1 MVMRHY
7 FRSEEGGERSVC
19 LTFAFFFLLLA
30 MVALVIREDYLEFGL
45 EPGGYEGMGRGDAG
59 RWPRA
64 PHSWPLAPP
73 RAGRRQQQP
82 GERPEAAGL
91 GVDVSWH
98 QDGKWDLGNRVWEM
112 GFGKQGLGN
121 GASPLCNPRERKDH
135 RVPWGSVG
143 MGPTSVPLLSPCSL
157 RRVPLAKLAFKL
169 GLVALCS
176 FLGACLTF
184 PGLRLAQTHL
194 DALRMAADKPLTQLG
209 ETWGREGREGGLGG
223 GPDPLALW

>member
-1 MVMRHY
+1 
-7 FRSEEGGERSVC
+7 
-19 LTFAFFFLLLA
+19 
-30 MVALVIREDYLEFGL
+30 
-45 EPGGYEGMGRGDAG
+45 
-59 RWPRA
+59 
-64 PHSWPLAPP
+64 
-73 RAGRRQQQP
+73 
-82 GERPEAAGL
+82 
-91 GVDVSWH
+91 
-98 QDGKWDLGNRVWEM
+98 
-112 GFGKQGLGN
+112 
-121 GASPLCNPRERKDH
+121 
-135 RVPWGSVG
+135 